1 MSATTMTDEFLIAHQ
16 ALGFSWDQLCELT
29 IMGFQSAFLPY
40 KDKTA
45 LVAAVEAEIAAVPMD
60 G

>member
-1 MSATTMTDEFLIAHQ
+1 MTDEFLIAHQ

-29 IMGFQSAFLPY
+29 LMGFQSAFLPY
-40 KDKTA
+40 KDKAA
-45 LVAAVEAEIAAVPMD
+45 LVAAVEAEIGAVTAA